1 MEKIT
6 LNEAIR
12 RSYHLK
18 KTTFV
23 WQTTEN
29 VLDCVFSEEYAF
41 KNISVL
47 WGKNT
52 YAFSCLLTFTTPD
65 AKTFTVG
72 VNSNNGYF
80 QTLENMRQSL
90 PSLFEVTGDFKPLQM
105 LWNV

>member
-6 LNEAIR
+6 LDEAIR
-12 RSYHLK
+12 RSYQSRK
-18 KTTFV
+18 NTFV

-29 VLDCVFSEEYAF
+29 ILGCVFYEEYTF
-41 KNISVL
+41 KNVSVL
-47 WGKNT
+47 WGHNT
-52 YAFSCLLTFTTPD
+52 YAFSCLLTFAAPD
-65 AKTFTVG
+65 GTTFTVG

-90 PSLFEVTGDFKPLQM
+90 PSLFEVNGGFKPLQL